1 MIKFIKQPA
10 RRQDTWPYSA
20 VPDVS
25 TITYEVDSNEET
37 WPELIE
43 HFTHFLRACG
53 YQIKEGAYY
62 ETEEVNCID
71 VYEEEDSNFE
81 TTETDSVQETVA
93 TEDETGTVQATKCCD

>member
-53 YQIKEGAYY
+53 YQIKPGAYY
-62 ETEEVNCID
+62 E
-71 VYEEEDSNFE
+71 YEEEGFTEEYTIIE
-81 TTETDSVQETVA
+81 TTETDSVQETTT
-93 TEDETGTVQATKCCD
+93 TEDETGTVQAIKCCD